1 CGLIL
6 GPAGGASSQA
16 VYLALGAAG
25 VPVFAGLASGMGVL
39 LGPTGGYLLAAP
51 LAAAAAGALAGR
63 PGPTGYRRLLAA
75 ALAGLAVIYLGG
87 GVGLCRYF
95 GYGPGPAVA
104 QGVLPFIGFDALKAS
119 LAAAVGLGVRGAL
132 RSRRSANPGAGAPT
146 AGRPAPPPPPR
157 PPTAAGRRRPR
168 NRRPRAP
175 LPTGRRGPPAALR
188 PTHPRRPGWQRHP
201 PGPAAL
207 PARSRRRPGPPSGR
221 RG

>member
-1 CGLIL
+1 MPGAVPFDARRPPASRVTRIALGTALTAVSAQLAVPLPMTEVPFTLQVFAMLACGLIL

-87 GVGLCRYF
+87 VVGLCRYF

-104 QGVLPFIGFDALKAS
+104 QGVLPFIGFDAVKAS
-119 LAAAVGLGVRGAL
+119 LAAAVALRVRGAL
-132 RSRRSANPGAGAPT
+132 RSR
-146 AGRPAPPPPPR
+146 
-157 PPTAAGRRRPR
+157 
-168 NRRPRAP
+168 
-175 LPTGRRGPPAALR
+175 
-188 PTHPRRPGWQRHP
+188 
-201 PGPAAL
+201 
-207 PARSRRRPGPPSGR
+207 
-221 RG
+221 